1 MSDRKVNLEEI
12 LTTKFP
18 HLNGY
23 KPWETVEPY
32 IGNHK
37 YIEIGSIY
45 ELMKEACRQVLE
57 LAAENAKLGYI
68 RTLVDDPKEGDDAY
82 KNFPIVDKESILN
95 IINLI
100 E

>member
-1 MSDRKVNLEEI
+1 MIELNIIFKQLNPQDGNLP
-12 LTTKFP
+12 K
-18 HLNGY
+18 
-23 KPWETVEPY
+23 WA
-32 IGNHK
+32 
-37 YIEIGSIY
+37 
-45 ELMKEACRQVLE
+45 KEFALEVCIQVLE